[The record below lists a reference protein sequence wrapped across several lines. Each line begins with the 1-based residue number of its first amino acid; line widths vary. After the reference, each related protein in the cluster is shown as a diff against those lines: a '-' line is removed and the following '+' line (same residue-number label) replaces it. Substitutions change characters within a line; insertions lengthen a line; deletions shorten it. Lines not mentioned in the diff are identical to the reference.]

1 MSIEWTTDLV
11 LQIIFA
17 FFMALI
23 TLYLTIL
30 YIKSEAF
37 HTYSCYNI
45 ILMSIVLLLDCILKM
60 IPSDS
65 GTEGFEFVLAIIKNF
80 FDKMILAVLSM
91 QVLVLYM
98 GIIHTQYYFS
108 HEKSIFIVG
117 TIVSAIVSITLSLV
131 YSSLRWVEDSDGKVI
146 YDENSKDDKN
156 DNNEESEKRN
166 ITKQVLE
173 VIFCATLLVANIFC
187 LIVVLSYISKKS
199 KEAKAGI
206 IEDLGYSKQLI
217 RFLFIFFINII
228 AIVVSGIIIN
238 FDFLTEYNHIIYL
251 LVCFIIDLCYS
262 INKTVYIETVKLFCK
277 KMEYS
282 ETDNKVELKRKS
294 TFGDDDDDGNYD
306 DDN

>member
-1 MSIEWTTDLV
+1 MSVEWTTDLI
-11 LQIIFA
+11 LQIVFA
-17 FFMALI
+17 CFMALI

-45 ILMSIVLLLDCILKM
+45 ILMSIVLLLDCILKI
-60 IPSDS
+60 IPADY
-65 GTEGFEFVLAIIKNF
+65 GAEGFEYILAILKNF

-117 TIVSAIVSITLSLV
+117 TIVSTIISGTLSVV
-131 YSSLRWVEDSDGKVI
+131 YSSLRWVKDNEGKVI

-156 DNNEESEKRN
+156 DNIEESQKRN
-166 ITKQVLE
+166 TTKQVLE
-173 VIFCATLLVANIFC
+173 VIFCSILSVANIFC

-206 IEDLGYSKQLI
+206 IEDLGYNRQLI

-238 FDFLTEYNHIIYL
+238 FDFLTDYNDIIYL

-282 ETDNKVELKRKS
+282 EKENKVELKRKS

>member
-91 QVLVLYM
+91 QVLVL
-98 GIIHTQYYFS
+98 
-108 HEKSIFIVG
+108 
-117 TIVSAIVSITLSLV
+117 
-131 YSSLRWVEDSDGKVI
+131 
-146 YDENSKDDKN
+146 
-156 DNNEESEKRN
+156 
-166 ITKQVLE
+166 
-173 VIFCATLLVANIFC
+173 
-187 LIVVLSYISKKS
+187 
-199 KEAKAGI
+199 
-206 IEDLGYSKQLI
+206 
-217 RFLFIFFINII
+217 
-228 AIVVSGIIIN
+228 
-238 FDFLTEYNHIIYL
+238 
-251 LVCFIIDLCYS
+251 
-262 INKTVYIETVKLFCK
+262 
-277 KMEYS
+277 
-282 ETDNKVELKRKS
+282 
-294 TFGDDDDDGNYD
+294 
-306 DDN
+306 